1 MLIRAGVPGR
11 IQEADMHVRFV
22 TPAGVEL
29 CDAAEL
35 PTLLARTD
43 GLVWVDVP
51 VWDEQAE
58 QTLTSI
64 FGLHPLA
71 IRDSAHRKIG
81 RAHV

>member
-22 TPAGVEL
+22 TPGGVEL

-43 GLVWVDVP
+43 GLVWSTCRCGTNRP
-51 VWDEQAE
+51 
-58 QTLTSI
+58 S
-64 FGLHPLA
+64 
-71 IRDSAHRKIG
+71 RR
-81 RAHV
+81 